1 MSSSNQR
8 TRSSGGRGV
17 DAEVQKLFRK
27 SNGKI
32 SSADFLA
39 LRKNYGDVNSVDAI
53 QKAFMEK
60 YSYVVKKAKKFARL
74 VREKYSDGSY
84 PYHIL
89 LQKAH
94 KYKKKYSMSDD
105 EFAAFQRIYEQ
116 ELSGTS
122 PVNESLVPLTNMGKV
137 LGDIRLDSAGTGIE
151 ARGDEYKYLQEIMKL
166 YASTRSLHA
175 QVVLQAMQYKGN
187 DYEALTGQYK
197 KEHGHNPAC
206 HIHPVIAAM
215 FLPKMKAIEHHF
227 LYANI
232 AGIVKSRY
240 EKTALRTKPDYL
252 LFYSL
257 VTDPNDVVCDKASPM
272 KDLLARCHLQQNL
285 WNSVLKIR
293 NGQYYD
299 CDTAE
304 FLSSIDM
311 CKLNKHD
318 NPDLIYGRFDGTVV
332 KRLLSAFS
340 YRPTVIA
347 SLPYTTRIYA
357 NNPYS
362 QNIKPTVTSIPMI
375 NLRLAGTL
383 GRTGTIRLSDALSQ
397 SQWTYSRGPNNSRVL
412 GANTTELIY
421 SRGSLIFYVDRR
433 AHFVRVGNMEP
444 FNMSR
449 LPVSVAGFER
459 LNPRPVTV
467 GLRQTIRGDEY
478 KLISAVVSEVNNNT
492 DEPNTSN
499 LAQVVVGS
507 SAAIMIHPEAG
518 SGVVTPIFYH
528 YDPLSVA
535 RNAARQGSP
544 NHIKPVS
551 QLVYAPN
558 PARPGSSF
566 QEMVT
571 TRGIVFF
578 YNRDDTSNNSFTY

>member
-1 MSSSNQR
+1 
-8 TRSSGGRGV
+8 
-17 DAEVQKLFRK
+17 
-27 SNGKI
+27 
-32 SSADFLA
+32 
-39 LRKNYGDVNSVDAI
+39 
-53 QKAFMEK
+53 
-60 YSYVVKKAKKFARL
+60 
-74 VREKYSDGSY
+74 
-84 PYHIL
+84 
-89 LQKAH
+89 
-94 KYKKKYSMSDD
+94 
-105 EFAAFQRIYEQ
+105 
-116 ELSGTS
+116 
-122 PVNESLVPLTNMGKV
+122 
-137 LGDIRLDSAGTGIE
+137 
-151 ARGDEYKYLQEIMKL
+151 
-166 YASTRSLHA
+166 
-175 QVVLQAMQYKGN
+175 
-187 DYEALTGQYK
+187 
-197 KEHGHNPAC
+197 
-206 HIHPVIAAM
+206 
-215 FLPKMKAIEHHF
+215 
-227 LYANI
+227 
-232 AGIVKSRY
+232 
-240 EKTALRTKPDYL
+240 
-252 LFYSL
+252 
-257 VTDPNDVVCDKASPM
+257 
-272 KDLLARCHLQQNL
+272 
-285 WNSVLKIR
+285 
-293 NGQYYD
+293 
-299 CDTAE
+299 
-304 FLSSIDM
+304 
-311 CKLNKHD
+311 HD

-507 SAAIMIHPEAG
+507 SAAIMIHPEA
-518 SGVVTPIFYH
+518 
-528 YDPLSVA
+528 
-535 RNAARQGSP
+535 
-544 NHIKPVS
+544 
-551 QLVYAPN
+551 
-558 PARPGSSF
+558 
-566 QEMVT
+566 
-571 TRGIVFF
+571 
-578 YNRDDTSNNSFTY
+578 